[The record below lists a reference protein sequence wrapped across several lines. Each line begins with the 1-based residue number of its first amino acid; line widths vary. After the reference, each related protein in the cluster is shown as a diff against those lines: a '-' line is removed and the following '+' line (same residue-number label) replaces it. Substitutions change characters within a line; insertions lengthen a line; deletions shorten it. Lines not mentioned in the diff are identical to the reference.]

1 MSATEVSLSTKHQ
14 IVVPKDAR
22 EALGLSPGDKL
33 LIVTL
38 GKRVIM
44 VRKPESFTAATKGL
58 AEGIYEDGYLE
69 RERDSWRD

>member
-1 MSATEVSLSTKHQ
+1 MSTTEVSLSSKHQ

-38 GKRVIM
+38 NKKVIM
-44 VRKPESFTAATKGL
+44 MRKPTNFTAATKGL
-58 AEGIYEDGYLE
+58 AEGVYEEGYLDTE
-69 RERDSWRD
+69 REPWRD

>member
-1 MSATEVSLSTKHQ
+1 MPTSEVTLSSKHQ

-38 GKRVIM
+38 NKKVIM
-44 VRKPESFTAATKGL
+44 VRKPASFTAATKGL
-58 AEGIYEDGYLE
+58 AEGMYDEGYLD
-69 RERDSWRD
+69 RERDSWRG